1 MITEEIKIHDEPI
14 ATYYHSNTFQSS
26 YGKEEKERW
35 KSLCENQL
43 EQAKKLLKIGDT
55 LNSKNNPKNV
65 LQIIEF
71 IENTEDM
78 QRFSNMPCVVR
89 AKSISQTNGVPIQ
102 YSLPELNFDTLQS
115 MQIEENSND

>member
-26 YGKEEKERW
+26 YGKEENERW

-102 YSLPELNFDTLQS
+102 YSLPELSFDTLQS

>member
-14 ATYYHSNTFQSS
+14 TTYYHSNTSHIS

-55 LNSKNNPKNV
+55 LNSKNTPKNV

-89 AKSISQTNGVPIQ
+89 AKSISQTNGVPMQ